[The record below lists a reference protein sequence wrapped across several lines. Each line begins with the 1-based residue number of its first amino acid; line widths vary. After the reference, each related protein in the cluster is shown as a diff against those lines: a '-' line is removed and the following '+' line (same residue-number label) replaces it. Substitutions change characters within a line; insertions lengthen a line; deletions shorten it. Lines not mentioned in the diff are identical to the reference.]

1 MSLVVNTNVAAI
13 TAANHLNGT
22 RGAMEQAMERL
33 ASGKRINGAADDAAG
48 LAISSRMTS
57 QIQGLNQSIRNA
69 NDAISLAQTAEG
81 ALVEIE
87 NMLQRMREL
96 AVQAETAT
104 NTADDREYMDL
115 EFEQLKTEI
124 DRIAQST
131 QFNGQDLF
139 TTGTGTTS
147 FDFAIGY
154 NSLSSDTLTL
164 EMSGIS
170 SFVGGTTDAT
180 FNSRTDIHADPTKG
194 YASDSAGAVQFASG
208 QLTQAEF
215 DADATFGASGSGFTF
230 ELNDIS
236 VVGDAITAIDNE
248 LDVIRSERADLGSK
262 INRLNYT
269 IDNMSSIV
277 VNTEA
282 ARSRIV
288 DADFASESAA
298 LSRAQVLQQAG
309 SAMLAQAN
317 AAPQAVLSLL
327 Q

>member
-22 RGAMEQAMERL
+22 RGSMEQAMERL

-57 QIQGLNQSIRNA
+57 QIRGLNQSIRNA

-96 AVQAETAT
+96 AVQAETGT
-104 NTADDREYMDL
+104 NSPDDRSYMNDEYQ
-115 EFEQLKTEI
+115 QLVDEI
-124 DRIAQST
+124 ERIGAAT
-131 QFNGQDLF
+131 QFNSQNLF
-139 TTGTGTTS
+139 STGGTTT
-147 FDFAIGY
+147 FNFAIGY
-154 NSLSSDTLTL
+154 NSEENVDDLELTIGKL
-164 EMSGIS
+164 ASYIGGSNTAILGTEIGDVAT
-170 SFVGGTTDAT
+170 VGGAV
-180 FNSRTDIHADPTKG
+180 IE
-194 YASDSAGAVQFASG
+194 SDV
-208 QLTQAEF
+208 TQAQATTE
-215 DADATFGASGSGFTF
+215 ADGVSTWTANGTIDY
-230 ELNDIS
+230 EE
-236 VVGDAITAIDNE
+236 AITKIDLE
-248 LDVIRSERADLGSK
+248 LDLIRSERADLGSK

-288 DADFASESAA
+288 DADFAAESAA
-298 LSRAQVLQQAG
+298 LSRAQILQQAG

>member
-22 RGAMEQAMERL
+22 RGSMEQAMERL
-33 ASGKRINGAADDAAG
+33 ASGKRLNSAADDAAG

-57 QIQGLNQSIRNA
+57 QIRGLNQSIRNA

-96 AVQAETAT
+96 AVQAETGT
-104 NTADDREYMDL
+104 NSPDDRSYMNDEYQ
-115 EFEQLKTEI
+115 QLVDEI
-124 DRIAQST
+124 ERIGAAT
-131 QFNGQDLF
+131 QFNSKNLF
-139 TTGTGTTS
+139 STGDSTS
-147 FDFAIGY
+147 FNFAIGY
-154 NSLSSDTLTL
+154 NSDDGVDNLELTIGKL
-164 EMSGIS
+164 ASYIGENNTAILGTEIGDVAT
-170 SFVGGTTDAT
+170 VGGAV
-180 FNSRTDIHADPTKG
+180 IE
-194 YASDSAGAVQFASG
+194 SDV
-208 QLTQAEF
+208 TQAQ
-215 DADATFGASGSGFTF
+215 ATTEA
-230 ELNDIS
+230 
-236 VVGDAITAIDNE
+236 VGVSTWTATGVDYEEAITKIDLE
-248 LDVIRSERADLGSK
+248 LDLIRSERADLGSK

-288 DADFASESAA
+288 DADFAAESAA
-298 LSRAQVLQQAG
+298 LSRAQILQQAG

>member
-1 MSLVVNTNVAAI
+1 MSLVVNTNVASLVASNNVRQ
-13 TAANHLNGT
+13 TTGV
-22 RGAMEQAMERL
+22 MEQAMERL
-33 ASGKRINGAADDAAG
+33 SSGRRINSGADDAAG
-48 LAISSRMTS
+48 TAIASRITS
-57 QIQGLNQSIRNA
+57 QIQGLNQSIRNS

-96 AVQAETAT
+96 AVQSETGT
-104 NTADDREYMDL
+104 NTADDRGYMDD

-124 DRIAQST
+124 TRIAQAT
-131 QFNGQDLF
+131 QFNSQDLF
-139 TTGTGTTS
+139 TTTGGVSTS
-147 FDFAIGY
+147 FTFAIGY
-154 NSLSSDTLTL
+154 NSATSDELGLTI
-164 EMSGIS
+164 SGIS
-170 SFVGGTTDAT
+170 SYIGG
-180 FNSRTDIHADPTKG
+180 
-194 YASDSAGAVQFASG
+194 AGAVTDIGALASVP
-208 QLTQAEF
+208 A
-215 DADATFGASGSGFTF
+215 
-230 ELNDIS
+230 
-236 VVGDAITAIDNE
+236 AITAIDNE
-248 LDVIRSERADLGSK
+248 LDVIRLERADLGSN

-298 LSRAQVLQQAG
+298 LSRAQILQQAG

>member
-33 ASGKRINGAADDAAG
+33 ASGKRINSAADDAAG

-57 QIQGLNQSIRNA
+57 QIRGLNQSIRNA

-124 DRIAQST
+124 DRIAKST

-147 FDFAIGY
+147 FSFAIGY
-154 NSLSSDTLTL
+154 NSLASDTLTL
-164 EMSGIS
+164 TMSGIS
-170 SFVGGTTDAT
+170 SFIGGTTDAS
-180 FNSRTDIHADPTKG
+180 FNSRTDIHADPDFG
-194 YASDSAGAVQFASG
+194 YISSGGSILYAEGQISQADFDNDVGGYSGAGNSFVAN
-208 QLTQAEF
+208 TI
-215 DADATFGASGSGFTF
+215 
-230 ELNDIS
+230 N

-248 LDVIRSERADLGSK
+248 LDIIRSERADLGSK

-298 LSRAQVLQQAG
+298 LSRAQILQQAG